1 MEITLRPY
9 QLSDVHDF
17 MEWAN
22 DDEVILTSRLR
33 HYTSMEDAMS
43 YLQDEAI
50 PHPWYRAICLDGH
63 PVGFISVKPGS
74 ADDERCKGLMS
85 YALGPRHHHKFPD
98 MQRLQAIVDVDNKAS
113 DRVLEKAG
121 FIKEG
126 VFRKYVVV
134 KGKTIDAAV
143 YSLLSSD

>member
-50 PHPWYRAICLDGH
+50 PHPWYRAIC
-63 PVGFISVKPGS
+63 S

-98 MQRLQAIVDVDNKAS
+98 LQRLQAIVDVDNKAS

>member
-85 YALGPRHHHKFPD
+85 YALGPRHHHSGCKD
-98 MQRLQAIVDVDNKAS
+98 GYSSCVL
-113 DRVLEKAG
+113 RV
-121 FIKEG
+121 
-126 VFRKYVVV
+126 
-134 KGKTIDAAV
+134 
-143 YSLLSSD
+143 S